1 MLYEGRVVQ
10 VDAKVCHVEVEGRI
24 LPCVPRGHH
33 FERPSEERRPF
44 AVGDLVRVD
53 LTDVPGTIEERQE
66 RRTLLFRASA
76 GEGRRAQVLVANAD
90 QVLVVASIR
99 EPAFSPS
106 HPDRVLAAAE
116 HGDLEG
122 IVCVNKVDLARKGEA
137 EGPAGIYRRAGYTV
151 LLTSG
156 LRGDGLEELR
166 AALEGKVTV
175 LAGPSGVGKT
185 TLLNTLA
192 PGLDLRVAPVSERTG
207 EGRHTTT
214 GIRMVRLPF
223 GGLVVDT
230 PGIRNFALWQVEAKD
245 VRLLF
250 RGLRGLERRCR
261 FSSCLHR
268 EEPGCAVRSAVKRG
282 TIAPSRYAS
291 YLEVL
296 DECQR
301 ERKESA
307 SEGRREGRARTPR
320 QPRAPIEDEDASEAG
335 ARRGPRERR

>member
-1 MLYEGRVVQ
+1 
-10 VDAKVCHVEVEGRI
+10 
-24 LPCVPRGHH
+24 
-33 FERPSEERRPF
+33 
-44 AVGDLVRVD
+44 
-53 LTDVPGTIEERQE
+53 
-66 RRTLLFRASA
+66 
-76 GEGRRAQVLVANAD
+76 
-90 QVLVVASIR
+90 
-99 EPAFSPS
+99 
-106 HPDRVLAAAE
+106 AAAE

-122 IVCVNKVDLARKGEA
+122 IVCVNKIDLAGKGEA
-137 EGPAGIYRRAGYTV
+137 EEPAGIYRRAGYPA

-175 LAGPSGVGKT
+175 LAGSSGVGKT

-214 GIRMVRLPF
+214 GVRMMRLPF
-223 GGLVVDT
+223 GALVVDT
-230 PGIRNFALWQVEAKD
+230 PGIRNFALWQVEAED

-261 FSSCLHR
+261 FPSCLHC

-282 TIAPSRYAS
+282 KIAPSRYAS

-296 DECQR
+296 AECQR
-301 ERKESA
+301 ERRESA
-307 SEGRREGRARTPR
+307 SEGRREGRGRTPR
-320 QPRAPIEDEDASEAG
+320 QPRAPIEDEDASETG
-335 ARRGPRERR
+335 ARRGPGARP